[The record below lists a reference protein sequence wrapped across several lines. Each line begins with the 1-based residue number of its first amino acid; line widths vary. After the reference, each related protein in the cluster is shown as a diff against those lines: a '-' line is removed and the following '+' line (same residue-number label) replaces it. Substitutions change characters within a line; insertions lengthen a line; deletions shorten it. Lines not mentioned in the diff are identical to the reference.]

1 MFDIGFNIGITS
13 LYFAQKENIKKIYAF
28 EPFIPTYNQGLNN
41 LTLNPKYSN
50 KINLFN
56 YGLGAEDKIL
66 KIPYNEKLPGAM
78 STIFE
83 NSVGQISSIEEVK
96 IKNAYN
102 IMHRIIDKHKEKVFV
117 KLDSEGAEFEILPLL
132 SKKGLL
138 GKVDVLIIEYHKKDF
153 KILLD
158 ILQDNNFFYFLE
170 KSNATGVIKAIKIK

>member
-1 MFDIGFNIGITS
+1 
-13 LYFAQKENIKKIYAF
+13 
-28 EPFIPTYNQGLNN
+28 
-41 LTLNPKYSN
+41 
-50 KINLFN
+50 
-56 YGLGAEDKIL
+56 
-66 KIPYNEKLPGAM
+66 M

-158 ILQDNNFFYFLE
+158 ILQANNFFYFLE
-170 KSNATGVIKAIKIK
+170 KSNATGIIKAIKIK